1 MKFKPQG
8 QFVLLGIPREA
19 LYSKGYKGEEL
30 ELTKMKIGGV
40 LFPVIE
46 VGTEVYQLEVGD
58 QVLLPQEDG
67 YMATILNLE
76 DAKYIL
82 VQAFD
87 IVIRLKR
94 ENELNEENSKGS
106 WSAVTQEEAKKLED
120 TNFEPYIAPITSK
133 SDYTSPVDSPS
144 GRLMSATEY
153 ERSIIKA

>member
-94 ENELNEENSKGS
+94 ENELNPTNVDIKKEPLLVAETKYNSIP
-106 WSAVTQEEAKKLED
+106 ED
-120 TNFEPYIAPITSK
+120 LKVASK
-133 SDYTSPVDSPS
+133 V
-144 GRLMSATEY
+144 MSATDY
-153 ERSIIKA
+153 VNSL